1 MRYAPCTMPIL
12 MLITIGKAV
21 KPFGVKGEMK
31 IEPMTDFPERFN
43 GLHRVHLVSPA
54 GRELAVE
61 VKSVRYA
68 GATPLLLFDGYNS
81 PEAAKS
87 LNGWFVKIPEEEVV
101 PLPEGTYYWF
111 ELIGMEVVEE
121 NGASF
126 GTLVDIFETG
136 SNDVYVVKRGDKEI
150 YIPATREV
158 VRLVDKKGKR
168 MTIRVPEGL
177 LE

>member
-1 MRYAPCTMPIL
+1 

-31 IEPMTDFPERFN
+31 IEPMTDFPKRFTD
-43 GLHRVHLVSPA
+43 LTRVYLVSPSGKEVA
-54 GRELAVE
+54 CE

-68 GATPLLLFDGYNS
+68 GGAPFLLFSGYDS
-81 PEAAKS
+81 PEKAKAI
-87 LNGWFVKIPEEEVV
+87 NGWFIKVPEEEVV

-111 ELIGMEVVEE
+111 ELIGMEVVSETGE
-121 NGASF
+121 KLGSI
-126 GTLVDIFETG
+126 VDIFETG
-136 SNDVYVVKRGDKEI
+136 SNDVYVLKQGGKET

-158 VRLVDKKGKR
+158 IRLVDKNAKR
-168 MTIRVPEGL
+168 MTIHVPDGL